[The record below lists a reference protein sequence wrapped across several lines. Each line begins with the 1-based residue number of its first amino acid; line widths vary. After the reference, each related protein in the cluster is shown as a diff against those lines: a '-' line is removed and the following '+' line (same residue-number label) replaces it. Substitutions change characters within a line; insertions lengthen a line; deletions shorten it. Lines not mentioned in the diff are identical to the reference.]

1 MKSAV
6 NLEIKTGNYETIKE
20 VKGVAVSTFKL
31 CTELPWDHEDRGETL
46 TCYLHRDLKLK
57 FPQGSV
63 TENNVIQPN

>member
-31 CTELPWDHEDRGETL
+31 CTELPWDQEDHWETL
-46 TCYLHRDLKLK
+46 TCYLQVDLKLK
-57 FPQGSV
+57 FPLGSV